1 MQLNLRI
8 QMNESLYLRD
18 PESTELGQRIIL
30 NSIELINELGFEG
43 FTFKKLGEY
52 MGTTEAS
59 IYRYFENKHRL
70 LTYLVSWYWSWL
82 EYRIIILTQNM
93 NDSREQLNR
102 VVELLSRKIKDDI
115 STTYINEELLQ
126 NIVIAEGSKSYL
138 TKHVGQDNQFQ
149 FYKPFKELCARI
161 ADIIQACNKQYPY
174 PKSLATTLL
183 EMCHSHHYY
192 KLHLP
197 SLTEFAKDK
206 NDQELYSFMQILV
219 NGSLNGANL

>member
-126 NIVIAEGSKSYL
+126 NIVIADRKS
-138 TKHVGQDNQFQ
+138 V
-149 FYKPFKELCARI
+149 
-161 ADIIQACNKQYPY
+161 
-174 PKSLATTLL
+174 
-183 EMCHSHHYY
+183 
-192 KLHLP
+192 
-197 SLTEFAKDK
+197 
-206 NDQELYSFMQILV
+206 V
-219 NGSLNGANL
+219 